1 MRIVGIS
8 YGFHDASVAL
18 VSDGKLIFHSTEE
31 KFTGIKHESSFPL
44 QGLKEIKKHW
54 LNEERPDKVYV
65 AGDIYENF
73 YRVLKSSLYSAPFEV
88 FEFAEM
94 IRKWFGVHFLVK
106 ARIAEVLKIP
116 LHDIEFVPHHLCH
129 AFNAFAQSSFESSKV
144 VVCDGVGDSIT
155 ASSYQFEFKGNKVH
169 YSELWR
175 LPFPHSLGL
184 FYTAFTEALG
194 FRPNDSEC
202 STMALAAFGSTVYK
216 QDIEKVFSGNLS
228 LNNDYLNFNF
238 SSRRSIGERLKHILR
253 PLSGHISYKSR
264 YFKDDDDAVSEE
276 ERIRINFAA
285 SVQSIFE
292 DKLEEI
298 FRNSG
303 ISTADNICLAGGSFL
318 NCKAVQKLKK
328 SHMLNPFFI
337 APDPGDGGNSVGA
350 AFWGLNETGS
360 FIKNHPMNIY
370 LGPKVEDELAGMG
383 EKFHL
388 KEYQLSDDDLAEKI
402 SEAIRNKKIIGWV
415 QGRNESGPRALGN
428 RSILCRADSEELIVR
443 LNKGVKKRPD
453 FRPYA
458 VSMTEETSAQLLEND
473 APLIELRFMQM
484 AWNST
489 DLLRKKYRSSVHID
503 GTVRPQ
509 VVFEK
514 DNVLYFKL
522 LRKIGEW
529 NQEEIVLN
537 TSFNESGSPVVSSS
551 YEAFISFMRMDL
563 DFLVVG
569 NRVFEK

>member
-1 MRIVGIS
+1 MRIIGIS

-18 VSDGKLIFHSTEE
+18 LSDGKLVFHSTEE
-31 KFTGIKHESSFPL
+31 KFTGIKHDSSFPL
-44 QGLKEIKKHW
+44 QGLNEIKRSW
-54 LNEERPDKVYV
+54 LKGQSPDKIYI

-73 YRVLKSSLYSAPFEV
+73 YRVLKSFLYSAPFEV
-88 FEFAEM
+88 FEFGEM
-94 IRKWFGVHFLVK
+94 IKRWFGDHFLIK
-106 ARIAEVLKIP
+106 AKIAEVFDIP

-129 AFNAFAQSSFESSKV
+129 AFNTFAQAPFKSSKV
-144 VVCDGVGDSIT
+144 IVCDGVGDSIT
-155 ASSYQFEFKGNKVH
+155 ASSYHFELIGNTIH

-202 STMALAAFGSTVYK
+202 STMALAAFGNPVYK
-216 QDIEKVFSGNLS
+216 QEIQKVFLSNLS
-228 LNNDYLNFNF
+228 INSHYLDFNF
-238 SSRRSIGERLKHILR
+238 ASRRSIGERLKDILY
-253 PLSGHISYKSR
+253 PISEKIKYKAQ
-264 YFKDDDDAVSEE
+264 YFKDDGVNVSEE
-276 ERIRINFAA
+276 ERLRMDYAS
-285 SVQSIFE
+285 SVQSILE
-292 DKLEEI
+292 DKLQEI
-298 FRNSG
+298 FYHSK
-303 ISTADNICLAGGSFL
+303 ISADDNVCLAGGVFL

-328 SHMLNPFFI
+328 SHIQNPFFI
-337 APDPGDGGNSVGA
+337 APDPGDGGNSAGA
-350 AFWGLNETGS
+350 AFWGLNKLGS
-360 FIKNHPMNIY
+360 FIKNHPVNIY
-370 LGPKVEDELAGMG
+370 QGPEVKDELAGMG

-388 KEYQLSDDDLAEKI
+388 KESELGEDDLIEKV
-402 SEAIRNKKIIGWV
+402 SESLKEKKVVGWI

-428 RSILCRADSEELIVR
+428 RSILCRADSEELIIR
-443 LNKGVKKRPD
+443 LNRGVKKRQD

-458 VSMTEETSAQLLEND
+458 VSMTEAASAVLLDKD
-473 APLIELRFMQM
+473 APLDELRFMQM

-489 DLLRKKYRSSVHID
+489 DLMRKKYRSTVHID

-514 DNVLYFKL
+514 ENVLYFKL

-563 DFLVVG
+563 DILVVG